1 MAIIVLIWNSSTRRK
16 RIETNTSDKK
26 VHYFIVIWPYQGYEL
41 CANIWVSLYFFSY
54 IKFGSKLKC
63 YTSFP
68 VVECLKNKPK
78 TTSAFEGREQVRFLA
93 SKLLYDRHVTITH
106 WNFQGKD
113 LFPPSENAFKNIL
126 MNRVYQF

>member
-1 MAIIVLIWNSSTRRK
+1 MKQIHPTKKSIISLLSGPTKDMNFGS
-16 RIETNTSDKK
+16 
-26 VHYFIVIWPYQGYEL
+26 
-41 CANIWVSLYFFSY
+41 NIWVSLYFFSC

-78 TTSAFEGREQVRFLA
+78 TTSEFEGREQVRFLA
-93 SKLLYDRHVTITH
+93 SKLLYDRHVTIKH
-106 WNFQGKD
+106 WDFQGKD
-113 LFPPSENAFKNIL
+113 LFLPSQNAFKNIL